1 MLDLH
6 QHSDSGEWHL
16 DDRDFMY
23 SIQADIDH
31 RADDGQMTVILS
43 SDVEEGTR
51 LPGLEISIYGWP
63 SGRYDEY
70 LDGEKIQSGRAFSTT
85 MSCTLVGGSVTRL
98 ELWQDAPTPLP
109 PVVEMIPNAD
119 SVEKIRQEISDIR
132 EALLLLEQRIERR

>member
-1 MLDLH
+1 
-6 QHSDSGEWHL
+6 
-16 DDRDFMY
+16 
-23 SIQADIDH
+23 
-31 RADDGQMTVILS
+31 
-43 SDVEEGTR
+43 
-51 LPGLEISIYGWP
+51 
-63 SGRYDEY
+63 
-70 LDGEKIQSGRAFSTT
+70 